1 MAGIYIVMCLILISS
16 NIDHLG
22 EAFRVIWD
30 GAFSP
35 EAAKGGFIGV
45 LIMGFRRA
53 VFSNEAGIGSA
64 AIAHSSV
71 KTKEP
76 VTEGYVALLEPFIDT
91 VVICTL
97 TALSLIFTGVYQNPG
112 QLEGAQLTSAA
123 FATLAPWAP
132 YVLLLCMMLF
142 VYSTLIG
149 WSYYGVKGFDYVF
162 GGLSKRL
169 TGKRIY
175 AEKTY
180 QLLFLF
186 MIVVG
191 TTTSL
196 NSIIDFS
203 DMLVLSMSVPNIIG
217 LYILAPVIKTELKN
231 YRTKIKK

>member
-1 MAGIYIVMCLILISS
+1 M
-16 NIDHLG
+16 
-22 EAFRVIWD
+22 
-30 GAFSP
+30 
-35 EAAKGGFIGV
+35 
-45 LIMGFRRA
+45 
-53 VFSNEAGIGSA
+53 
-64 AIAHSSV
+64 
-71 KTKEP
+71 
-76 VTEGYVALLEPFIDT
+76 
-91 VVICTL
+91 
-97 TALSLIFTGVYQNPG
+97 
-112 QLEGAQLTSAA
+112 
-123 FATLAPWAP
+123 
-132 YVLLLCMMLF
+132 
-142 VYSTLIG
+142 
-149 WSYYGVKGFDYVF
+149 F